1 VLCITGKETSAAE
14 LNIRI
19 EQSDGALHQAG
30 VKTWMHEVR
39 LDALASIDD
48 DTFALIDKLGSRAL
62 VCCRPS
68 REGGAFAG
76 DEAARIALLRRAHE
90 TPARYIDVEHDV
102 PESHLSGFDRERI
115 VLSRHDFNAV
125 PPQALAILKQ
135 MADRSV
141 GAVKLACHVNAA
153 EQLAPLHYAARELQK
168 QHVSAA
174 IIGMGPAGLVSR
186 SHYRAFGSA
195 WTYVAASAQTA
206 TAPGQLDLPTA
217 LTMNLPRSAGAPLY
231 GLVGGPQVFSSPGPR
246 TYCALFRAHDLPSS
260 YVPIIVSDL
269 SAALPLLESLGA
281 RGLSVT
287 MPLKRSALGL
297 AIPDAL
303 AQEAAAANTLWR
315 QDDGWHASN
324 TDIRGVRVPL
334 DATMAEVTRVSGR
347 EARVLILGTGGAA
360 RAAVMACAQLGLQIT
375 VSGRNIEAANRTV
388 GNRGTTTAWLDRSHH
403 PHDVLINATSIGGL
417 QCPWPENARLNAQI
431 VFDLAI
437 ATEPSRLLE
446 QAHARGALTLD
457 PTAMWIHQGA
467 AQMQLML
474 KRRIDD
480 EDLETAMSA
489 TTRLDHS
496 EGAN

>member
-1 VLCITGKETSAAE
+1 MLCITGKEGSAAE
-14 LNIRI
+14 LNRRI
-19 EQSDGALHQAG
+19 ERSDAALHQAG

-39 LDALASIDD
+39 LDAIASIDD
-48 DTFALIDKLGSRAL
+48 DTFALIDKLGGRAL
-62 VCCRPS
+62 VCCRPV
-68 REGGAFAG
+68 REGGAFDG
-76 DEAARIALLRRAHE
+76 DEAARIALLRRAHD
-90 TPARYIDVEHDV
+90 TPARYIDIEHDV
-102 PESHLSGFDRERI
+102 PDSQLTGFDRGRI

-125 PPQALAILKQ
+125 PPQALGIVMQ
-135 MADRSV
+135 MADRNV
-141 GAVKLACHVNAA
+141 GAVKLACHVSAA
-153 EQLAPLHYAARELQK
+153 EQLAPLHHAARELQR
-168 QHVSAA
+168 QQVPAA

-195 WTYVAASAQTA
+195 WTYVAATAQTA
-206 TAPGQLDLPTA
+206 TAPGQLDLPAA
-217 LTMNLPRSAGAPLY
+217 LAMNLPRSAGAPLY
-231 GLVGGPQVFSSPGPR
+231 ALVGGPQVFASPGPR

-297 AIPDAL
+297 AIPDDL
-303 AQEAAAANTLWR
+303 ARETGAANTLWL

-334 DATMAEVTRVSGR
+334 DVTMAEVTRVSGR
-347 EARVLILGTGGAA
+347 DARVLILGTGGAA

-375 VSGRNIEAANRTV
+375 VSGRNIEAASRTV
-388 GNRGTTTAWLDRSHH
+388 GDRGTTTAWLERSHH
-403 PHDVLINATSIGGL
+403 AHDVLINATSIGGR
-417 QCPWPENARLNAQI
+417 QCPWPENARINTQV

-446 QAHARGALTLD
+446 RAHAQGALTLD

-474 KRRIDD
+474 QRRIDV
-480 EDLETAMSA
+480 EDLETAMSTA
-489 TTRLDHS
+489 ARLDHS
-496 EGAN
+496 EGAH

>member
-1 VLCITGKETSAAE
+1 MLCITGKETSAAE

-186 SHYRAFGSA
+186 TGERQRAL
-195 WTYVAASAQTA
+195 AAVQR
-206 TAPGQLDLPTA
+206 
-217 LTMNLPRSAGAPLY
+217 PREDQVQA
-231 GLVGGPQVFSSPGPR
+231 VGGEMARVEQAAV
-246 TYCALFRAHDLPSS
+246 ALATVHVHGVGHHVVDRE
-260 YVPIIVSDL
+260 VSE
-269 SAALPLLESLGA
+269 SALW
-281 RGLSVT
+281 
-287 MPLKRSALGL
+287 SALGDGGEVGWAVEE
-297 AIPDAL
+297 AIPGD
-303 AQEAAAANTLWR
+303 NVGFHVNNVSKKDIR
-315 QDDGWHASN
+315 RGHVASN
-324 TDIRGVRVPL
+324 SKRDPATRAVEFKAQMIVLNHPGEIRVGYCPVLDCHTAHVACRLASIEAKLDRRTGEVLEENPTFVKAGDACMVTFVPTKPMCVELYAEYPPLGRFAVRDSRQRGVAVGVIKGVNGK
-334 DATMAEVTRVSGR
+334 TGR
-347 EARVLILGTGGAA
+347 AKVVKSAA
-360 RAAVMACAQLGLQIT
+360 KKA
-375 VSGRNIEAANRTV
+375 
-388 GNRGTTTAWLDRSHH
+388 
-403 PHDVLINATSIGGL
+403 
-417 QCPWPENARLNAQI
+417 
-431 VFDLAI
+431 
-437 ATEPSRLLE
+437 
-446 QAHARGALTLD
+446 
-457 PTAMWIHQGA
+457 
-467 AQMQLML
+467 
-474 KRRIDD
+474 
-480 EDLETAMSA
+480 
-489 TTRLDHS
+489 
-496 EGAN
+496 